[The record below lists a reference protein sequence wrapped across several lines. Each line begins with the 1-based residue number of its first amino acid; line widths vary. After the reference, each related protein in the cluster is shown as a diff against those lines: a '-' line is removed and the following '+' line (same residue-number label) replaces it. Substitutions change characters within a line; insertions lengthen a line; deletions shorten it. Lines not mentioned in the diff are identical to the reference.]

1 MILNK
6 DQLSSEV
13 LNYIKVL
20 EDKNRLLEERLKNA
34 AGQYRKDKVIIAE
47 LRSQILDMNTF
58 S

>member
-34 AGQYRKDKVIIAE
+34 AIQYRKDKVIIAE